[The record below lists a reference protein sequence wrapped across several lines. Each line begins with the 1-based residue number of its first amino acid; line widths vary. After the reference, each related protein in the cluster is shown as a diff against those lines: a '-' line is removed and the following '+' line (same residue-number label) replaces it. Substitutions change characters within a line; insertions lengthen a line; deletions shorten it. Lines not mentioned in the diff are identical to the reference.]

1 MRALCSNVTSSL
13 EETCENYN
21 DTSGIPVSNCTLTLQ
36 NEASAWHATGTQIS
50 NSIALMVNTTE
61 QPIVYTN
68 ATLPVIQR
76 VEAAEANA
84 VNGTEVSKAILN
96 NPTYAAT
103 ECTLQPIVRSVRA
116 SVSRSR
122 YKEDN
127 LAEWTGAD
135 AFSQNET
142 AIVGYTFVPN
152 WNESL
157 GVHSGQK
164 FTLSLFS
171 TFTIADFIS
180 QLFSGF
186 AAANSMALR
195 FYRNSESESYAT
207 TDVIDLLLYGVC
219 AAGEGH

>member
-1 MRALCSNVTSSL
+1 
-13 EETCENYN
+13 
-21 DTSGIPVSNCTLTLQ
+21 
-36 NEASAWHATGTQIS
+36 
-50 NSIALMVNTTE
+50 MVNTTE

-135 AFSQNET
+135 VFSQNET
-142 AIVGYTFVPN
+142 ARPATIPSIAPTVIRSRPALAGAGAPPA
-152 WNESL
+152 L
-157 GVHSGQK
+157 SGPV
-164 FTLSLFS
+164 S
-171 TFTIADFIS
+171 
-180 QLFSGF
+180 
-186 AAANSMALR
+186 SMARTLR
-195 FYRNSESESYAT
+195 
-207 TDVIDLLLYGVC
+207 
-219 AAGEGH
+219 H